1 MPYNY
6 LCERAFGDSMNPVLL
21 TFIIIGIALIS
32 YLGFFLYTIM
42 KPPANNPVSYLKQK
56 ITSDKKLVV
65 FIGDSLTHATLNE
78 SYPKRIT
85 EKFPQFDFVN
95 AGING
100 YMTIDIL
107 GRLDNIINCKPDLIT
122 ILLGSNDA
130 NGSMPG
136 KNKSYER
143 TKFFPKNTKN
153 FWTVERFK
161 EDYLRIIERLKAEAS
176 AEIALLSI
184 PIIGE
189 DPSSLQFQRSM
200 EYSSVIKEIA
210 ELHNLSYF
218 PVNEKMIAYLEEH
231 PSNSHIP
238 FAKSNITMFK
248 VVFSHYALRK
258 SWDEIS
264 EKNGFSLVTDY
275 LHLNSKGVA
284 ILGDFVEEFI
294 LNELK

>member
-1 MPYNY
+1 
-6 LCERAFGDSMNPVLL
+6 MNPVLL

-32 YLGFFLYTIM
+32 YLGFFLYIIM
-42 KPPANNPVSYLKQK
+42 KPPANNPASYLKQK
-56 ITSDKKLVV
+56 EASDKKLVV

-78 SYPKRIT
+78 SYPERIAK
-85 EKFPQFDFVN
+85 KFPQFDFVN

-107 GRLDNIINCKPDLIT
+107 GRLDNIIKCKPDLIT
-122 ILLGSNDA
+122 ILLGTNDA

-136 KNKSYER
+136 KSKNYER
-143 TKFFPKNTKN
+143 TKFFPKNIDN
-153 FWTVERFK
+153 FWTKERFK
-161 EDYLRIIERLKAEAS
+161 EDYLRIIERLKAETS

-189 DPSSLQFQRSM
+189 DPSSPQFQRSM

-210 ELHNLSYF
+210 EYHNLTYL
-218 PVNEKMIAYLEEH
+218 PVNEKMIGYLEEN

-238 FAKSNITMFK
+238 FAKSNIAMFK
-248 VVFSHYALRK
+248 AVFSHYLLRK